1 MDLTEFSEAAW
12 QTALLTGPDRPQQVD
27 VFVNLAVPPRG
38 GAIGEL
44 SPAEFHRIIEQNYV
58 RTFLALKYGVQLLRQ
73 SNGGLFINVTSGDGK
88 PGSPGTAARGAVSMG
103 VRMMTQCAALECA
116 AKKDKVRVNAVL
128 AGDIVEGNNVKL
140 GQVGLKD
147 VANAVAF
154 FAADAS
160 SYLTGYLL
168 PVANGGAV

>member
-1 MDLTEFSEAAW
+1 
-12 QTALLTGPDRPQQVD
+12 
-27 VFVNLAVPPRG
+27 
-38 GAIGEL
+38 
-44 SPAEFHRIIEQNYV
+44 
-58 RTFLALKYGVQLLRQ
+58 
-73 SNGGLFINVTSGDGK
+73 
-88 PGSPGTAARGAVSMG
+88 
-103 VRMMTQCAALECA
+103 MTQCAALECA